1 VLLAAACTG
10 EATEAPGSA
19 PEAPIRPEVP
29 DNGVV
34 FTPPEIHTV
43 TEAPEG
49 WLESACS
56 LSHRY
61 VELIRRGYYPV
72 RSADVTVVPREPN
85 WFGGFLSMSHSG
97 PWPYLQRVPL
107 VFYGPGFIRPAGSI
121 AVDREVTL
129 ADIAPTIAELIGTDP
144 PEGIPGRA
152 LDEVLL
158 APKRRAGRPAL
169 VLTIAWDGGG
179 WNVLDAWPDAWPRLD
194 RFIRRGASVEDAVV
208 GSSPSVTPS
217 IHTNIGTGT
226 WPRKHGIIG
235 IEQRIGNNPETGA
248 FAHRT
253 PSNLLVPTLAD
264 VYDKAMGNAALVGMF
279 AYKSWHLGMIG
290 HGAFLP
296 GGDRD
301 VGVIL
306 NQTESFTGNPQYYEI
321 PDYLASLPGLD
332 RAIRRVDLDDGA
344 LDSAWMGHE
353 ILDDPT
359 ERRDTPAWVLFQT
372 DVIKALLD
380 NEGFGDDDIP
390 DLFYTNYKQI
400 DEVGHNWNM
409 VNEEMREI
417 VRYTD
422 GELRVLE
429 RFLNR
434 TVGRE
439 RWVMIVT
446 ADHGQGPLPQASG
459 AWPINMGETTK
470 DVAAH
475 FGVEADDLFDNTGP
489 VGFWLNRGA
498 LKSNDITAGD
508 VADFLVNYRL
518 EENMPGGEKVPPL
531 WRDRADELVIE
542 AAFPSERIGRIWRC
556 VDDA

>member
-1 VLLAAACTG
+1 M
-10 EATEAPGSA
+10 
-19 PEAPIRPEVP
+19 P
-29 DNGVV
+29 DSGVR
-34 FTPPEIHTV
+34 FTPPEIDSV
-43 TEAPEG
+43 TAAPRG
-49 WLESACS
+49 WMESACA
-56 LSHRY
+56 LPRRY
-61 VELIRRGYYPV
+61 VQLIRRGYYPV

-97 PWPYLQRVPL
+97 PWNYLQHVPL
-107 VFYGPGFIRPAGSI
+107 VFYGPGFIRRAGDVT
-121 AVDREVTL
+121 VDREVTL
-129 ADIAPTIAELIGTDP
+129 ADIAPTIADLIGAELP
-144 PEGIPGRA
+144 PGIAGRT

-158 APKRRAGRPAL
+158 PKAERAGKPA
-169 VLTIAWDGGG
+169 VVVTVAWDGGG
-179 WNVLDAWPDAWPRLD
+179 WNVLDAWPDAWPQLKRMA
-194 RFIRRGASVEDAVV
+194 REGASVQDAVV

-217 IHTNIGTGT
+217 VHTNIGTGT
-226 WPRKHGIIG
+226 FPRHHGIIG
-235 IEQRIGNNPETGA
+235 IEQRIGDNPETGA
-248 FAHRT
+248 FAHRS
-253 PSNLLVPTLAD
+253 PANLLVPTLAD
-264 VYDKAMGNAALVGMF
+264 VYDQATGNAALIGMF

-290 HGAFLP
+290 HGAYLE
-296 GGDRD
+296 GGDKD
-301 VGVIL
+301 IGVIL
-306 NQTESFTGNPQYYEI
+306 NQTETFSGNPQYYDV
-321 PDYLASLPGLD
+321 PGYLDSVPGLG
-332 RAIRRVDLDDGA
+332 RAIRKVDLDDGE
-344 LDSAWMGHE
+344 LDETWMAHA

-372 DVIKALLD
+372 DIIKALLAR
-380 NEGFGDDDIP
+380 EGFGADDVP

-409 VNEEMREI
+409 VNEEMGEI

-422 GELRVLE
+422 TQLRVLE
-429 RFLNR
+429 RFLNE
-434 TVGRE
+434 TVGKE
-439 RWVMIVT
+439 RWVIIVT
-446 ADHGQGPLPQASG
+446 ADHGQGPLPEASG

-475 FGVEADDLFDNTGP
+475 FGVEADDIFDNTGP